1 MPAVG
6 QQAPDFELPDTH
18 NTPVRL
24 SELRGDGV
32 LVVFFPFAFS
42 RICHRELAEL
52 NERTEDFDG
61 VGVHLLAIS
70 CDSVHSQRAWAAQE
84 EFEITLLSDFWPHG
98 HVSQAYG
105 VFDHDAGHP
114 GRGSVLIDA
123 DGTVAWTT
131 FSPPGQPRS
140 LTEQL
145 QAARALS
152 GVAGQGATGP
162 DTPALGTPRAAA
174 PAGTGGPGTPAPAE
188 TGSPGTPAPAG
199 PGAGAG
205 PQDDSGTSLEAG

>member
-1 MPAVG
+1 MPPVG
-6 QQAPDFELPDTH
+6 QQAPDFTLPDTH

-52 NERTEDFDG
+52 NERIEDFDG
-61 VGVHLLAIS
+61 AGVHLLAIS

-98 HVSQAYG
+98 HVSRAYG
-105 VFDHDAGHP
+105 VFDPEAGHP
-114 GRGSVLIDA
+114 GRGSILIDA
-123 DGTVAWTT
+123 GGSVAWTT

-152 GVAGQGATGP
+152 GATGQVAAGLE
-162 DTPALGTPRAAA
+162 TPALGTPRAAA
-174 PAGTGGPGTPAPAE
+174 PAGSA
-188 TGSPGTPAPAG
+188 
-199 PGAGAG
+199 PGAA
-205 PQDDSGTSLEAG
+205 PKGTSGIPSEAD